1 MISKQIIQ
9 WVVRDLPSNTHN
21 EFHGALIE
29 YDLDDKGIEL
39 NNSISSNQMN
49 IINYL
54 IQNPTI
60 KNNHGESIVEKLVNR
75 MIKRMLNFETPFYNG
90 FDSEKQ
96 VFEDL
101 PDFYKYLRF
110 DGYDIDFEEQC
121 LIMGGIEQ
129 LEISQKEDQI
139 ISFLN
144 LYNFHTTKGHFL
156 QAKGSYMG
164 DNFAALNSQLRT
176 FVESLLQEMA
186 QYIKIC
192 EPNNSSISFNE
203 LNAQTGMQVLAKC
216 TYPVLDINL
225 NEWKEESKGYFNAF
239 WARLH
244 PEGSHPGLPDIE
256 EVLYRFQLVILNCLL
271 IIKRFRKNYP
281 VK

>member
-1 MISKQIIQ
+1 
-9 WVVRDLPSNTHN
+9 
-21 EFHGALIE
+21 
-29 YDLDDKGIEL
+29 
-39 NNSISSNQMN
+39 MN

-144 LYNFHTTKGHFL
+144 LYNFHTTKVHFL

-186 QYIKIC
+186 CFIKCC
-192 EPNNSSISFNE
+192 EPNNENIASFKD
-203 LNAQTGMQVLAKC
+203 LDAQQAMHVLAKC
-216 TYPVLDINL
+216 TYPILDICL
-225 NEWKEESKGYFNAF
+225 NEWDERSTGYFNAF
-239 WARLH
+239 WKRLH

-271 IIKRFRKNYP
+271 IIKRFRKNYS